1 MNREQ
6 LQKLASEWTRM
17 AKNDIRNKV
26 ISFMREVDASERELA
41 YVLAISDGE
50 LKQILEGNGEITL
63 STFAKLL
70 IATGNALEIKPIEDT
85 PISDYE
91 NIPTEEEFERPL
103 PRPNVFARQK
113 PQPTQPQFGRPS
125 FSRPIPPMHEEDGN
139 DFIPPM
145 PEELRRAME
154 ERYDRPV
161 HRPEQPRDEYGR
173 FAPRPSLEQVAE
185 NNYRAMQQFEQEV
198 ARRDANGRFAP
209 KHPQMRKE
217 EAPRREVSP
226 FESKSTDEL
235 VKIIRERLWD
245 SEINLNRAS
254 KEELVAFLDE
264 KNKRMAEY
272 KRMKALEEDPKVN
285 EFKSKM
291 KNTLHNNPH
300 LREWAKKFLGELVDS
315 E

>member
-6 LQKLASEWTRM
+6 LQRLASEWTRM

-50 LKQILEGNGEITL
+50 LKQILEGNGEISL

-85 PISDYE
+85 PIGDYE

-103 PRPNVFARQK
+103 PRPNVFARPK
-113 PQPTQPQFGRPS
+113 PQPMQHQFGRPN
-125 FSRPIPPMHEEDGN
+125 FSRPTPHMHEEDEN

-154 ERYDRPV
+154 ERYGRPV

-173 FAPRPSLEQVAE
+173 FAP
-185 NNYRAMQQFEQEV
+185 
-198 ARRDANGRFAP
+198 
-209 KHPQMRKE
+209 KHPQMHKE

-235 VKIIRERLWD
+235 VRIIRERLWD

-254 KEELVAFLDE
+254 KAELVAFLDE
-264 KNKRMAEY
+264 KNKRMTEY

>member
-113 PQPTQPQFGRPS
+113 PQPMQPQFGRPS

-161 HRPEQPRDEYGR
+161 HRTEQPRDEY
-173 FAPRPSLEQVAE
+173 
-185 NNYRAMQQFEQEV
+185 
-198 ARRDANGRFAP
+198 GRFAP

-264 KNKRMAEY
+264 KNKRMTEY

>member
-91 NIPTEEEFERPL
+91 NIPTEEFDRPL

-113 PQPTQPQFGRPS
+113 PQPMQPQFGRPN

-173 FAPRPSLEQVAE
+173 FAP
-185 NNYRAMQQFEQEV
+185 
-198 ARRDANGRFAP
+198 

-217 EAPRREVSP
+217 EATRREVSP

-264 KNKRMAEY
+264 KNKRMTEY

>member
-91 NIPTEEEFERPL
+91 NIPTEEEFECPL

-113 PQPTQPQFGRPS
+113 PQPMQPQFGRPS

-161 HRPEQPRDEYGR
+161 HRPEQSRDEY
-173 FAPRPSLEQVAE
+173 
-185 NNYRAMQQFEQEV
+185 
-198 ARRDANGRFAP
+198 GRFAP

-264 KNKRMAEY
+264 KNKRMTEY

>member
-85 PISDYE
+85 PIGDYG
-91 NIPTEEEFERPL
+91 NIPSEEEFERPL

-113 PQPTQPQFGRPS
+113 PQPMQPQFGRPN

-139 DFIPPM
+139 DFIPST

-173 FAPRPSLEQVAE
+173 FAP
-185 NNYRAMQQFEQEV
+185 
-198 ARRDANGRFAP
+198 
-209 KHPQMRKE
+209 KHPQMHKE

-264 KNKRMAEY
+264 KNKRMTEY

>member
-113 PQPTQPQFGRPS
+113 PQPMQPQFGRPN

-173 FAPRPSLEQVAE
+173 FAP
-185 NNYRAMQQFEQEV
+185 
-198 ARRDANGRFAP
+198 

-217 EAPRREVSP
+217 EATRREVSP

-264 KNKRMAEY
+264 KNKRMTEY

>member
-113 PQPTQPQFGRPS
+113 PQPMQPQFGRPN
-125 FSRPIPPMHEEDGN
+125 FSRPIPPMHEENGN

-154 ERYDRPV
+154 ERYDRLV

-173 FAPRPSLEQVAE
+173 FAP
-185 NNYRAMQQFEQEV
+185 
-198 ARRDANGRFAP
+198 
-209 KHPQMRKE
+209 KHPQMHKE

-264 KNKRMAEY
+264 KNKRMTEY

>member
-113 PQPTQPQFGRPS
+113 PQPMQPQFGRPS

-173 FAPRPSLEQVAE
+173 FAP
-185 NNYRAMQQFEQEV
+185 
-198 ARRDANGRFAP
+198 

-217 EAPRREVSP
+217 EAPRHEVSP

-264 KNKRMAEY
+264 KNKRMTEY

>member
-50 LKQILEGNGEITL
+50 LKQILEGNGEISL

-113 PQPTQPQFGRPS
+113 PQPMQPQFGRPN

-173 FAPRPSLEQVAE
+173 FAP
-185 NNYRAMQQFEQEV
+185 
-198 ARRDANGRFAP
+198 
-209 KHPQMRKE
+209 KHPQMHKE

-264 KNKRMAEY
+264 KNIRMTEY

>member
-50 LKQILEGNGEITL
+50 LKQILEGNGEISL

-85 PISDYE
+85 PIGDYE

-103 PRPNVFARQK
+103 PRPNVFARPK
-113 PQPTQPQFGRPS
+113 SQPMLPQFGRPS

-145 PEELRRAME
+145 LEELRRAME
-154 ERYDRPV
+154 ERYGMPV

-173 FAPRPSLEQVAE
+173 FAP
-185 NNYRAMQQFEQEV
+185 
-198 ARRDANGRFAP
+198 
-209 KHPQMRKE
+209 KHPQMHKE

-254 KEELVAFLDE
+254 KAELVAFLDE

-300 LREWAKKFLGELVDS
+300 LREWAKKFLGELVDA

>member
-113 PQPTQPQFGRPS
+113 PQPMQPQFGRPS
-125 FSRPIPPMHEEDGN
+125 FSRPISPMHEEDVN

-173 FAPRPSLEQVAE
+173 FAP
-185 NNYRAMQQFEQEV
+185 
-198 ARRDANGRFAP
+198 
-209 KHPQMRKE
+209 KHPQMHKE

-264 KNKRMAEY
+264 KNKRMTEY

>member
-113 PQPTQPQFGRPS
+113 PQPMQPQFGRPN

-173 FAPRPSLEQVAE
+173 FAP
-185 NNYRAMQQFEQEV
+185 
-198 ARRDANGRFAP
+198 
-209 KHPQMRKE
+209 KHPQLHKE

-264 KNKRMAEY
+264 KNKRMTEY

>member
-85 PISDYE
+85 PIGDYE
-91 NIPTEEEFERPL
+91 NIPTEEEFEHPL

-113 PQPTQPQFGRPS
+113 PQPMQPQFGRPS

-161 HRPEQPRDEYGR
+161 HRPEQPRDEY
-173 FAPRPSLEQVAE
+173 
-185 NNYRAMQQFEQEV
+185 
-198 ARRDANGRFAP
+198 GRFAP

-264 KNKRMAEY
+264 KNKRMTEY

>member
-6 LQKLASEWTRM
+6 LQRLASEWTRM

-26 ISFMREVDASERELA
+26 ISFMGEVDASERELA

-50 LKQILEGNGEITL
+50 LKQILEGNGEISL

-113 PQPTQPQFGRPS
+113 PQPMQPQFGRPN

-145 PEELRRAME
+145 PEELCRAME
-154 ERYDRPV
+154 GRYGRPV

-173 FAPRPSLEQVAE
+173 FAS
-185 NNYRAMQQFEQEV
+185 
-198 ARRDANGRFAP
+198 
-209 KHPQMRKE
+209 KHPQIRKE
-217 EAPRREVSP
+217 ETPRREVSP

-264 KNKRMAEY
+264 KNKRMTEY

>member
-113 PQPTQPQFGRPS
+113 PQPMQPQFGRPS
-125 FSRPIPPMHEEDGN
+125 FSRPIPPMYEEDGN

-161 HRPEQPRDEYGR
+161 HRPEQPRDEY
-173 FAPRPSLEQVAE
+173 
-185 NNYRAMQQFEQEV
+185 
-198 ARRDANGRFAP
+198 GRFAP

-264 KNKRMAEY
+264 KNKRMTEY

>member
-113 PQPTQPQFGRPS
+113 PQPMQPQFGRPS
-125 FSRPIPPMHEEDGN
+125 FSRPIPHMHEEDGN

-161 HRPEQPRDEYGR
+161 HRPEQPRDEY
-173 FAPRPSLEQVAE
+173 
-185 NNYRAMQQFEQEV
+185 
-198 ARRDANGRFAP
+198 GRFAP

-264 KNKRMAEY
+264 KNKRMTEY

>member
-113 PQPTQPQFGRPS
+113 PQPMQPQFGRPS

-173 FAPRPSLEQVAE
+173 FAP
-185 NNYRAMQQFEQEV
+185 
-198 ARRDANGRFAP
+198 

-217 EAPRREVSP
+217 EATRREVSP

-264 KNKRMAEY
+264 KNKRMTEY

>member
-113 PQPTQPQFGRPS
+113 PQPMQPQFGRPS
-125 FSRPIPPMHEEDGN
+125 FSRPIPPMQEEDGN

-161 HRPEQPRDEYGR
+161 HRPEQPRDEY
-173 FAPRPSLEQVAE
+173 
-185 NNYRAMQQFEQEV
+185 
-198 ARRDANGRFAP
+198 GRFAP

-264 KNKRMAEY
+264 KNKRMTEY

>member
-113 PQPTQPQFGRPS
+113 PQPMQPQFGRPN

-173 FAPRPSLEQVAE
+173 FAP
-185 NNYRAMQQFEQEV
+185 
-198 ARRDANGRFAP
+198 
-209 KHPQMRKE
+209 KHPQMHKE
-217 EAPRREVSP
+217 EAHRREVSP

-264 KNKRMAEY
+264 KNKRMTEY

>member
-50 LKQILEGNGEITL
+50 LKQILEGNGEISL

-85 PISDYE
+85 PIGDYE

-113 PQPTQPQFGRPS
+113 SQPMQPQFGRPS

-161 HRPEQPRDEYGR
+161 HRPEQPRDEY
-173 FAPRPSLEQVAE
+173 
-185 NNYRAMQQFEQEV
+185 
-198 ARRDANGRFAP
+198 GRFAP

-264 KNKRMAEY
+264 KNKRMTEY

>member
-113 PQPTQPQFGRPS
+113 PQPMQPQFDRPS
-125 FSRPIPPMHEEDGN
+125 FSRPIPHMHEEDGN

-161 HRPEQPRDEYGR
+161 HRPEQPRDEY
-173 FAPRPSLEQVAE
+173 
-185 NNYRAMQQFEQEV
+185 
-198 ARRDANGRFAP
+198 GRFAP

-264 KNKRMAEY
+264 KNKRMTEY

>member
-85 PISDYE
+85 PIGDYE
-91 NIPTEEEFERPL
+91 NIPTEEEFEHPL
-103 PRPNVFARQK
+103 PRPNVFARPK
-113 PQPTQPQFGRPS
+113 PQPMRPQFGRPS

-154 ERYDRPV
+154 ERYGRPV

-173 FAPRPSLEQVAE
+173 FAP
-185 NNYRAMQQFEQEV
+185 
-198 ARRDANGRFAP
+198 
-209 KHPQMRKE
+209 KHPQMHKE

-254 KEELVAFLDE
+254 KAELVAFLDE
-264 KNKRMAEY
+264 KNKRMTEY

>member
-85 PISDYE
+85 PIGDYE
-91 NIPTEEEFERPL
+91 NIPTEGEFERPL
-103 PRPNVFARQK
+103 PHPNVFARQK
-113 PQPTQPQFGRPS
+113 PQPMQPQFGRPS
-125 FSRPIPPMHEEDGN
+125 FSRPIPPMHEEDVN

-161 HRPEQPRDEYGR
+161 HRPEQPRDEY
-173 FAPRPSLEQVAE
+173 
-185 NNYRAMQQFEQEV
+185 
-198 ARRDANGRFAP
+198 GRFAP

-264 KNKRMAEY
+264 KNKRMTEY

>member
-113 PQPTQPQFGRPS
+113 PQPMQPQFGRPS
-125 FSRPIPPMHEEDGN
+125 FSRPIPHMHEEDEN

-161 HRPEQPRDEYGR
+161 HRPEQPRDEY
-173 FAPRPSLEQVAE
+173 
-185 NNYRAMQQFEQEV
+185 
-198 ARRDANGRFAP
+198 GRFAP

-264 KNKRMAEY
+264 KNKRMTEY

>member
-50 LKQILEGNGEITL
+50 LKQILDGNGEITL

-113 PQPTQPQFGRPS
+113 PQPMQPQFGRPS

-154 ERYDRPV
+154 ERYDRLV
-161 HRPEQPRDEYGR
+161 HRPEQPRDEY
-173 FAPRPSLEQVAE
+173 
-185 NNYRAMQQFEQEV
+185 
-198 ARRDANGRFAP
+198 GRFAP

-264 KNKRMAEY
+264 KNKRMTEY

>member
-50 LKQILEGNGEITL
+50 LKQILDGNGEITL

-113 PQPTQPQFGRPS
+113 PQPMQPQFGRPN

-161 HRPEQPRDEYGR
+161 HRPEQPRDEY
-173 FAPRPSLEQVAE
+173 
-185 NNYRAMQQFEQEV
+185 
-198 ARRDANGRFAP
+198 GRFAP

-264 KNKRMAEY
+264 KNKRMTEY

>member
-113 PQPTQPQFGRPS
+113 PQPMQPQFGRPN

-173 FAPRPSLEQVAE
+173 FAP
-185 NNYRAMQQFEQEV
+185 
-198 ARRDANGRFAP
+198 
-209 KHPQMRKE
+209 KHPQMHKE

-264 KNKRMAEY
+264 KNKRMTEY

-300 LREWAKKFLGELVDS
+300 LREWAKKFLGELVDA

>member
-91 NIPTEEEFERPL
+91 NIPTEEFDCPL

-113 PQPTQPQFGRPS
+113 PQPMQPQFGRPN

-173 FAPRPSLEQVAE
+173 FAP
-185 NNYRAMQQFEQEV
+185 
-198 ARRDANGRFAP
+198 
-209 KHPQMRKE
+209 KHPQMHKE

-235 VKIIRERLWD
+235 VKLIRERLWD

-264 KNKRMAEY
+264 KNKRMTEY

>member
-1 MNREQ
+1 
-6 LQKLASEWTRM
+6 M

-50 LKQILEGNGEITL
+50 LKQILEGNGEISL

-85 PISDYE
+85 PIGDYE

-103 PRPNVFARQK
+103 PRPNVFARPK
-113 PQPTQPQFGRPS
+113 PQPIRPQFGRPS
-125 FSRPIPPMHEEDGN
+125 FSRPTPPIHEEDIDEDEMN
-139 DFIPPM
+139 FIPPM

-154 ERYDRPV
+154 ERYGRPV
-161 HRPEQPRDEYGR
+161 HRPEQPRDEHGR
-173 FAPRPSLEQVAE
+173 FASKRPQV
-185 NNYRAMQQFEQEV
+185 
-198 ARRDANGRFAP
+198 
-209 KHPQMRKE
+209 RK
-217 EAPRREVSP
+217 EVSP

-235 VKIIRERLWD
+235 EKIIRERLWD
-245 SEINLNRAS
+245 SEIDLNRAS
-254 KEELVAFLDE
+254 KAELVAFLDD
-264 KNKRMAEY
+264 KNKRMTQY

-285 EFKSKM
+285 EFKSKL
-291 KNTLHNNPH
+291 KNTLNNNPH
-300 LREWAKKFLGELVDS
+300 LREWTKKFLGELADA

>member
-85 PISDYE
+85 PIGDYE

-113 PQPTQPQFGRPS
+113 PQPMHPQFGRPS

-161 HRPEQPRDEYGR
+161 HRPEQPRDEY
-173 FAPRPSLEQVAE
+173 
-185 NNYRAMQQFEQEV
+185 
-198 ARRDANGRFAP
+198 GRFAP

-264 KNKRMAEY
+264 KNKRMTEY

>member
-85 PISDYE
+85 PIGDYE

-113 PQPTQPQFGRPS
+113 PQPMQPQFGRPS

-173 FAPRPSLEQVAE
+173 FAP
-185 NNYRAMQQFEQEV
+185 
-198 ARRDANGRFAP
+198 

-235 VKIIRERLWD
+235 VKIITERLWD

-264 KNKRMAEY
+264 KNKRMTEY